1 MCVIEIRPEQGGADA
16 LRCSRDLESAVLAWA
31 ARQGW
36 PAARPAAAARRAARI
51 ELPGVPA
58 AAAG

>member
-16 LRCSRDLESAVLAWA
+16 LGCARSLDAAVRAWA

-36 PAARPAAAARRAARI
+36 HSAGPRPSGTRATRVL
-51 ELPGVPA
+51 LPGVPA